1 MRTAIGMASLIALQL
16 VLALPAC
23 GETPL
28 AGAFAQAWKR
38 QPAAAALGE
47 RRQAAAARI
56 AAADALTAAPPALE
70 LLARSDRFNRNLGAE
85 EYEVGVALPVWL
97 PGERGGARAVAEA
110 EAEALAGRSLALG
123 LRFAQVVRDAWWAWQ
138 AARDEAL
145 LAEGRQLAAR
155 RLRDDVVRRVT
166 AGDLARADLNQAE
179 GALELAL
186 AQQAEAGAAE
196 AVARYRLE
204 NLTGAPVVVADLQAE
219 PEPREEAAAHPLLRD
234 LQAQADVARRSAELA
249 RVQSRANPELAVSTR
264 QDRGS
269 AGTAFEQSWALALR
283 LPFGGGPRHD
293 ARVATA
299 NAEAIEAGMAAERE
313 SERLVREATATREL
327 VAAARIRLAAAERR
341 ARLAVE
347 NRGYYDKSFRFGET
361 DLPTRLRIE
370 TEAFE
375 AERALG
381 RARIALAQGIS
392 QWRQALGLLPE

>member
-16 VLALPAC
+16 VLALPAR

-85 EYEVGVALPVWL
+85 EYEVGLALPVWL
-97 PGERGGARAVAEA
+97 PGERSGARAVAEA

-186 AQQAEAGAAE
+186 AQQAEASAAE

-204 NLTGAPVVVADLQAE
+204 SLTGEPVAAADLQPE

>member
-1 MRTAIGMASLIALQL
+1 MRIAIGMASLIVIELA
-16 VLALPAC
+16 LALPA
-23 GETPL
+23 GAETPL

-38 QPAAAALGE
+38 QPAVAALAE

-56 AAADALTAAPPALE
+56 AAADTLTAAPPALE
-70 LLARSDRFNRNLGAE
+70 LSARSDRFNRNQGAE
-85 EYEVGVALPVWL
+85 EYEVGLALPVWL
-97 PGERGGARAVAEA
+97 PGERSGARAVAEA
-110 EAEALAGRSLALG
+110 EAEALGGRNLALG
-123 LRFAQVVRDAWWAWQ
+123 LRFAQVVRDTWWAWQ

-155 RLRDDVVRRVT
+155 RLRDDVARRVA

-204 NLTGAPVVVADLQAE
+204 SLTGEPVAAAGLQPE
-219 PEPREEAAAHPLLRD
+219 PEPREEALAHPLLRD
-234 LQAQADVARRSAELA
+234 LQAQADVARRNAELA
-249 RVQSRANPELAVSTR
+249 RLRSRTNPVLALSTR
-264 QDRGS
+264 QDRGA
-269 AGTAFEQSWALALR
+269 AGAAFEQSWALALR

-293 ARVATA
+293 ASVATA
-299 NAEAIEAGMAAERE
+299 NAEAIEADTAAERE
-313 SERLVREATATREL
+313 GERLAREATAVREL
-327 VAAARIRLAAAERR
+327 VAAARVRLAAAERR
-341 ARLAVE
+341 ARLAAE